1 MQGMCYSSC
10 ARHNT
15 VKHIKFNLITEC
27 YNLVENRNKGVVP
40 TSFGGFF
47 FNLCCHVFPTS
58 RLHVNKYPV
67 RTLYVLLFA

>member
-47 FNLCCHVFPTS
+47 F
-58 RLHVNKYPV
+58 
-67 RTLYVLLFA
+67 

>member
-15 VKHIKFNLITEC
+15 VKHIKFNLVKEC
-27 YNLVENRNKGVVP
+27 YNLVEKRNKRVVH

-47 FNLCCHVFPTS
+47 FI
-58 RLHVNKYPV
+58 
-67 RTLYVLLFA
+67 FAAMYFQHHDYM